1 VVREYVLYIT
11 AYASVCAGV
20 RHSVSNLCVSLVV
33 RGYVVSVHSCVLFV
47 SFGCNYSLFVC
58 LAWCQ
63 TVIDNILNLFLVTL
77 MRESFIS
84 RMCMM
89 ILYVYI
95 NVCLGSTSFA
105 E

>member
-1 VVREYVLYIT
+1 MPVSVCHTLSNLCIDLVVREYVLYIT

-58 LAWCQ
+58 LA
-63 TVIDNILNLFLVTL
+63 
-77 MRESFIS
+77 
-84 RMCMM
+84 
-89 ILYVYI
+89 
-95 NVCLGSTSFA
+95 
-105 E
+105 